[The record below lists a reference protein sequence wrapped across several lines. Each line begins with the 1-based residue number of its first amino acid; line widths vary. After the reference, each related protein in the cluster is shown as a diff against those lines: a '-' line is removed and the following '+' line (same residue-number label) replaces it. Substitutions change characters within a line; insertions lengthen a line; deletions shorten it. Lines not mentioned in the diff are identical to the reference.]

1 MVNSVLND
9 LSLSVSDVIFGKF
22 GLLLNKGLMLD
33 HAIAGSSFLRLSFQL
48 IDLLLIE
55 VYQRL
60 IVLRDVIEIVHS
72 ED

>member
-1 MVNSVLND
+1 MVNGVLND
-9 LSLSVSDVIFGKF
+9 LSLSVSDVIFGKL
-22 GLLLNKGLMLD
+22 GLLLNKGLMPD
-33 HAIAGSSFLRLSFQL
+33 HAIAGSSFLGLSFQL

-55 VYQRL
+55 VDQRL

>member
-1 MVNSVLND
+1 MVNGFLND
-9 LSLSVSDVIFGKF
+9 LSLSVSDSKF
-22 GLLLNKGLMLD
+22 GILLNKGLMLD
-33 HAIAGSSFLRLSFQL
+33 HAIARSSFLGLSLQL

-55 VYQRL
+55 VDQRL